1 MKRNL
6 TSVFLGALLWLVGI
20 SAWAIEPVDGVYQ
33 IATPQDFVEFSAL
46 VNGGQ
51 GEINAVLTADIDMS
65 TVDNLA
71 PIGQNGATLYAGT
84 FDGQNHKISNLTID
98 YPETDNVGLF
108 NVAKATL
115 QNFYLDETCKIT
127 GKGNVALVGWAN
139 ADGPKVKN
147 VGIAATI
154 TGTGDNISSFFGRMW
169 KNAAIEDCWT
179 VANIQNGN
187 SNTGAFIGW
196 CSNWAGTITNSYADV
211 TFAIAPAAG
220 NYLARKSDN
229 VTFTNVFTTGESTRG
244 TKIDKADV
252 ASGALCYNMNLAA
265 GENIFFQK
273 IGEDTYPMR
282 DPSRGI
288 VYKTGKVRCDGVD
301 VPGETIYTNTD
312 PSTGVTVPDHQFV
325 DGICTVCNSWDPSYL
340 VDGIYQL
347 SLPKHLAWFSW
358 FVNSGHFDAN
368 AVLLADLDMSE
379 ITDFMPIGGM
389 TNEAND
395 KYHGK
400 FDGQGHTISNLVLSY
415 PEATGV
421 GLFNTG
427 GDNSHVYISNLTL
440 DKTCIF
446 DGTSMVGMIGNHN
459 HGDATFENLGSM
471 ATITGVQ
478 NTSPLIGRAW
488 ATGSNV
494 ITMSNCWSVGEVFT
508 DSSCG
513 ALCGWASGAASYKV
527 TNCWTACVIQ
537 GNNMHNVVRAQEA
550 GAVTFDNCY
559 ALNQMQAGVK
569 NIVPE
574 DIANGALCFALNQG
588 VFINP
593 TWYQHVGADE
603 YPTLRPGYVVY
614 ETPDGYGS
622 FIPEDEMSFQAF
634 REEMVSMELTRIGET
649 VADQSLLDT
658 LQVQVESWADCAN
671 FDAFVAAYMS
681 VQSLKAQIEASKEV
695 YNKYKDACEY
705 AIQYLQENNFTS
717 ALRTVLEK
725 YLNEDKDPSP
735 KYPNGTYKYIIA
747 THMLSDEQVTAET
760 EYVNEMLTKAIA
772 SNIVPGTEITVTIP
786 NYDFKAGLENWTVE
800 AENPAG
806 VTVSDDASV
815 MAVAQ
820 ASNTTFSVSQT
831 ITDVPNGIY
840 MVSVNGFSRAG
851 IDFTNKLYSGEV
863 FVNGNKNFLASQG
876 EDVVSKDD
884 AQDGVNCLLSGKT
897 PDVEFVYED
906 TEGYVPN
913 ALAGCPYAFK
923 AGRYLNI
930 VAAEVKDST
939 LQFGVRNPGSGLEE
953 DWTPFGNFRVTYLGS
968 AEQGS
973 EALST
978 VLASVVARA
987 QTISNFE
994 WSEGEYNKY
1003 PNFSEELK
1011 DKIIAL
1017 LSEAETAEDGAKKMS
1032 LINEFSQAFGQ
1043 VYDCRQAY
1051 VKMVFAADE
1060 LSDKATTMYENK
1072 LIGDSLYQVCLI
1084 TADEGYAAY
1093 IDGSANTE
1101 QALQITQKLRDVL
1114 GNIGIRRNDDGFYEL
1129 ANGRDM
1135 ILFSMQVARG
1145 ETDANAV
1152 LTADI
1157 DMKDVENFT
1166 PIGNNDGTLYAGTF
1180 DGQGH
1185 KISNLTI
1192 SMPETQNV
1200 GLFNTGN
1207 ATLKNFWLDETC
1219 TIEGKS
1225 NVGLVG
1231 WINAPNGA
1239 KFEKVG
1245 NAATIIGGENSS
1257 GFIGRAWKNTVLT
1270 DCWTIATVKN
1280 TSSTTGSFVGWMSNW
1295 GATLTN
1301 CWTACTFDIAPA
1313 AGNYVCRNGGTYVNT
1328 YANGGTQGTLMQ
1340 QADVA
1345 SGALC
1350 YNLNQGAG
1358 ETVWYQTLGVDPYP
1372 VLDPTH
1378 KVVLKADDGTYY
1390 NEADGIVEVT
1400 TGENVRKKNVIY
1412 DLSGRRIGGGV
1423 LPKGIYVVN
1432 GRKIL
1437 VR

>member
-51 GEINAVLTADIDMS
+51 GEINAVLTANIDMS
-65 TVDNLA
+65 TVDNLE

-108 NVAKATL
+108 NVGEATL
-115 QNFYLDETCKIT
+115 QNFYLDESCKIT
-127 GKGNVALVGWAN
+127 GKGNVGLVGWCN
-139 ADGPKVKN
+139 APSGAKLKN
-147 VGIAATI
+147 IGIAATL
-154 TGTGDNISSFFGRMW
+154 TGGGNVSSFFGRMW
-169 KNAAIEDCWT
+169 KGSSIEDCWT
-179 VANIQNGN
+179 VANIQNGDA
-187 SNTGAFIGW
+187 NTGAFIGW
-196 CSNWAGTITNSYADV
+196 CSNWAATITNSYADV

-220 NYLARKSDN
+220 NYLTRKPDN
-229 VTFTNVFTTGESTRG
+229 ITFTNVFTTGNSTKG
-244 TKIDKADV
+244 TVVEKEDL
-252 ASGALCYNMNLAA
+252 ASGALCYNMNTGA
-265 GENIFFQK
+265 GENIWFQR
-273 IGEDTYPMR
+273 IGVDPYPVL
-282 DPSRGI
+282 DPSHGI

-368 AVLLADLDMSE
+368 AVLLADLDMAE
-379 ITDFMPIGGM
+379 IVDFVPIGGM
-389 TNEAND
+389 SNEAND

-400 FDGQGHTISNLVLSY
+400 FDGLGHTISNLVLSY

-446 DGTSMVGMIGNHN
+446 DGTTMVGMIGNHN

-494 ITMSNCWSVGEVFT
+494 ITLSNCWSVGEVFT

-614 ETPDGYGS
+614 ETLDGYGS

-634 REEMVSMELTRIGET
+634 REEMVSMELARIGET

-735 KYPNGTYKYIIA
+735 EYPNGTYKYIIA

-772 SNIVPGTEITVTIP
+772 SNIVPGTEITITIP
-786 NYDFKAGLENWTVE
+786 NYDFRDGLENWTVE
-800 AENPAG
+800 AQTPSG
-806 VTVSDDASV
+806 VTAGGNPSV
-815 MAVAQ
+815 MNLAQ
-820 ASNTTFSVSQT
+820 GSNTTFSVSQT
-831 ITDVPNGIY
+831 IEDVPNGIY
-840 MVSVNGFSRAG
+840 AVSVNGFSRAG
-851 IDFTNKLYSGEV
+851 KEFTSNLYSGQI
-863 FVNGNKNFLASQG
+863 FMNGNINYLTTQG
-876 EDVVSKDD
+876 EDVVSKDE
-884 AQDGVNCLLSGKT
+884 AVDGENCLLSGST
-897 PDVEFVYED
+897 PDVDFVYGD
-906 TEGYVPN
+906 IEGYVPN
-913 ALAGCPYAFK
+913 ALVGCPYAFK
-923 AGRYLNI
+923 AGRYLNY
-930 VAAEVKDST
+930 AAVEVTDGK
-939 LQFGVRNPGSGLEE
+939 LQFGVCNPGSGMKD
-953 DWTPFGNFRVTYLGS
+953 DWTPFGNFRVFYLGT
-968 AEQGS
+968 AEQGN
-973 EALST
+973 ATLSN
-978 VLASVVARA
+978 VLQSYMDRA
-987 QTISNFE
+987 ETIYNFE
-994 WSEGEYNKY
+994 WSEGDYNMY
-1003 PNFSEELK
+1003 PHFSEDLK
-1011 DKIIAL
+1011 DKLYGLMGNAAMA
-1017 LSEAETAEDGAKKMS
+1017 SDGGTKMN
-1032 LINEFSQAFGQ
+1032 LINEFSTIFGDI
-1043 VYDCRQAY
+1043 YDCRQAY
-1051 VKMVFAADE
+1051 IKMVFAADE
-1060 LSDKATTMYENK
+1060 LTDKATTMYENH
-1072 LIGDSLYQVCLI
+1072 LISDSLY
-1084 TADEGYAAY
+1084 TAALMTAYVGYDAY
-1093 IDGSANTE
+1093 IDGTVSME
-1101 QALQITQKLRDVL
+1101 EALEIAEMLHNAL
-1114 GNIGIRRNDDGFYEL
+1114 GEIGIKRNSDGFYEL
-1129 ANGRDM
+1129 ATARDM
-1135 ILFSMQVARG
+1135 ILFSMQVERG
-1145 ETDANAV
+1145 EADADAV
-1152 LTADI
+1152 MMNDI
-1157 DMKDVENFT
+1157 DMSAVENFI
-1166 PIGNNDGTLYAGTF
+1166 PIGKQSSGLYTGTF

-1185 KISNLTI
+1185 KFSNLTI
-1192 SMPETQNV
+1192 DYPETENV
-1200 GLFNTGN
+1200 GLFNVGE
-1207 ATLKNFWLDETC
+1207 ATLQNFYLDESCKIT
-1219 TIEGKS
+1219 GKG
-1225 NVGLVG
+1225 NVALVG
-1231 WINAPNGA
+1231 WCNAPNGA
-1239 KFEKVG
+1239 KLKNIG
-1245 NAATIIGGENSS
+1245 IAATVTGGGNVSS
-1257 GFIGRAWKNTVLT
+1257 FFGRMWKGSTIE
-1270 DCWTIATVKN
+1270 DCWTVANIQNGDANTGAFIGWCSSWAGTITNSYADVTFKIAP
-1280 TSSTTGSFVGWMSNW
+1280 SSANYLARGTKITYENVYTTGECSN
-1295 GATLTN
+1295 GTKV
-1301 CWTACTFDIAPA
+1301 TAE
-1313 AGNYVCRNGGTYVNT
+1313 
-1328 YANGGTQGTLMQ
+1328 
-1340 QADVA
+1340 DVA
-1345 SGALC
+1345 SGKLC
-1350 YNLNQGAG
+1350 YALNGDQS
-1358 ETVWYQTLGVDPYP
+1358 EIVWYQTLGEDPYP

-1378 KVVLKADDGTYY
+1378 KVVLKETDGTYY
-1390 NEADGIVEVT
+1390 NEADDILSVQSPASGRDAVF
-1400 TGENVRKKNVIY
+1400 
-1412 DLSGRRIGGGV
+1412 DLSGRRLDKGV
-1423 LPKGIYVVN
+1423 LPKGIYIVN

-1437 VR
+1437 VK